1 MSIEQ
6 TNQLILLIL
15 NSALMMLLSAGL
27 LGGAWLRQN
36 TLLQQ
41 LHQIK
46 SRYQQLTHSPQ
57 DIGLSPDLNKPDLSK
72 ADIKANLKRVRD
84 YRLQLNHQYQW
95 SHVGMLILHAALIVF
110 GVSLLALSLRSLF
123 NFNSLIVISLV
134 LFTLGSVGLIVG
146 SGCILADLAQGSR
159 QNDSLGQLLGRLIRQ
174 VVALY
179 QKKRPTPRSE
189 AG

>member
-41 LHQIK
+41 LHQVKI
-46 SRYQQLTHSPQ
+46 RYQKLTHSPKVS
-57 DIGLSPDLNKPDLSK
+57 LASDLVK
-72 ADIKANLKRVRD
+72 ADIRADLRRVREH
-84 YRLQLNHQYQW
+84 RLQLNHQYQW

-110 GVSLLALSLRSLF
+110 GISLLALSLRSLF
-123 NFNSLIVISLV
+123 NFDSLIVLSLI
-134 LFTLGSVGLIVG
+134 LFTLGSIGLIAG
-146 SGCILADLAQGSR
+146 SGCILIDLAQGNS
-159 QNDSLGQLLGRLIRQ
+159 QNDSLCRLLSQLIGRI
-174 VVALY
+174 ASLY
-179 QKKRPTPRSE
+179 QKRKTTPRSE

>member
-41 LHQIK
+41 LHRVK
-46 SRYQQLTHSPQ
+46 LRYQKLTHSPKVS
-57 DIGLSPDLNKPDLSK
+57 LASDLTK
-72 ADIKANLKRVRD
+72 ADIKADLKRVREH
-84 YRLQLNHQYQW
+84 RLQLNHQYQW

-123 NFNSLIVISLV
+123 SFDSLIILSLI
-134 LFTLGSVGLIVG
+134 LFTLGSIGLIAG
-146 SGCILADLAQGSR
+146 SGCILIDLAQGNR
-159 QNDSLGQLLGRLIRQ
+159 QNDSLGRMLGQLIRRI
-174 VVALY
+174 VSLY
-179 QKKRPTPRSE
+179 QKRKTTPRSE